1 MIFDYILGLFSNDM
15 AIDLGTAT
23 TLVYIKNQG
32 IVLKEPSIVALYKGR
47 EVIEV
52 GNAAKEMI
60 GKTPGDIFAVRPMRE
75 GVIADFNVT
84 EKMLRYFIVKVHNRH
99 SLISPRIAISVPKGV
114 THVERRAVRES
125 ALQAGAREVY
135 LIEEP
140 MAAAI
145 GAGLP
150 VEEPIGHMI
159 VDIGGGT
166 TEVAV
171 ISMGGIVVWDSIRTA
186 GDKFDEAIILH
197 LRKAYNIQIGEAM
210 AEKVKIEIG
219 CAKKLET
226 TLETTVKGTDLTT
239 GLPKR
244 IVVTSDEMYI
254 ALEEPISKIIDGI
267 KHTLERT
274 KPELAADIID
284 KGIVMSGGGS
294 LLRSFDQ
301 KLRDETGVPVHIA
314 ENAQECVVLGAGK
327 MLEEQLEILRRLSYE
342 GEETHLT
349 AQ

>member
-1 MIFDYILGLFSNDM
+1 MIFDYLLGLFSNDM

-23 TLVYIKNQG
+23 TLVYIKNRG
-32 IVLKEPSIVALYKGR
+32 IVLMEPSIVALYKGR
-47 EVIEV
+47 EVIAV
-52 GNAAKEMI
+52 GESAKEMV
-60 GKTPGDIFAVRPMRE
+60 GKTPGDIFAIRPMKD

-114 THVERRAVRES
+114 TPVERRAVRES

-150 VEEPIGHMI
+150 IEEPVGHMV

-171 ISMGGIVVWDSIRTA
+171 ISMGGLVVWNSIRTA
-186 GDKFDEAIILH
+186 GDKFDEAIAAYLK
-197 LRKAYNIQIGEAM
+197 KAYNLQIGERT
-210 AEKVKIEIG
+210 AETVKIRVG
-219 CAKKLET
+219 CAQKLDEP
-226 TLETTVKGTDLTT
+226 LDMFVKGSDLTT
-239 GLPKR
+239 GLPRTIK
-244 IVVTSDEMYI
+244 ITSDEMAI
-254 ALEEPISKIIDGI
+254 ALEEPVTKIIDGI
-267 KHTLERT
+267 KYTLERT

-284 KGIVMSGGGS
+284 KGIVMTGGGS
-294 LLRSFDQ
+294 LLKALDQ

-314 ENAQECVVLGAGK
+314 DNPQACVVLGAGK
-327 MLEEQLEILRRLSYE
+327 MLEEQLDALRRLSFE
-342 GEETHLT
+342 GEETHIAT
-349 AQ
+349 

>member
-23 TLVYIKNQG
+23 TLVYIKNRG
-32 IVLKEPSIVALYKGR
+32 IVLMEPSIVALYKGR
-47 EVIEV
+47 EVIAV
-52 GNAAKEMI
+52 GESAKEMV
-60 GKTPGDIFAVRPMRE
+60 GKTPGDIFAIRPMKD

-114 THVERRAVRES
+114 TPVERRAVRES

-150 VEEPIGHMI
+150 IEEPVGHMV

-171 ISMGGIVVWDSIRTA
+171 ISMGGLVVWNSIRTA
-186 GDKFDEAIILH
+186 GDKFDEAISAYLK
-197 LRKAYNIQIGEAM
+197 KAYNLHIGERT
-210 AEKVKIEIG
+210 AEAVKIKVG
-219 CAKKLET
+219 CAQKLDEP
-226 TLETTVKGTDLTT
+226 LDMFVKGSDLTT
-239 GLPKR
+239 GLPRTIK
-244 IVVTSDEMYI
+244 ITSDEMAI
-254 ALEEPISKIIDGI
+254 ALEEPVTKIIDGI
-267 KHTLERT
+267 KYTLERT

-284 KGIVMSGGGS
+284 KGIVMTGGGS
-294 LLRSFDQ
+294 LLKALDQ

-314 ENAQECVVLGAGK
+314 DNPQACVVLGAGK
-327 MLEEQLEILRRLSYE
+327 MLEEQLDALRRLSFE
-342 GEETHLT
+342 GEETHIAT
-349 AQ
+349 